1 MSAPVAPPFRCDHIG
16 SLKRPLE
23 LLAKRQEFDQ
33 GKISREEL
41 RQVEDAAIKAEL
53 ERQRSVGIKSFTD
66 GEFRRHMFWDGFH
79 NNLDGMVIVEN
90 PPRELFKMYVPDIK
104 AFFDSPAAK
113 PGDTMVCKGKLVRN
127 KPMYRP
133 EFEYMKSIVKPEE
146 VKNVKLTLAAPEWY
160 VLRHGEHARD
170 HSVYPDEKDFFAD
183 LAKAYREELADLYDA
198 GCRNVQFDDP
208 LLAYF
213 CSEAMLAGM
222 KEEGVESEPILDSY
236 IKLYNDCVRD
246 VPKDMVVGI
255 HLCRGNFKDGLH
267 FSEGG
272 YDRIAVK
279 LFNELNVDCYYLEYD
294 TERAGGFEPLAHLP
308 KHKTAVLGLVSSKFP
323 ELEKQEDLIKRINQ
337 AADFVAKGS
346 GQSHE
351 DALKQ
356 LCLSPQCGYA
366 SHAEGNNVSFD
377 DVLAKL
383 SLCHETAKAVWSD
396 AA

>member
-1 MSAPVAPPFRCDHIG
+1 MSAHVNPPFRCDHIG

-23 LLAKRQEFDQ
+23 LLAKRKEFDQ

-41 RQVEDAAIKAEL
+41 KKVEDEAIKAEVK
-53 ERQRSVGIKSFTD
+53 RQQSVGIKSITD

-79 NNLDGMVIVEN
+79 NNLDGMVVVPN
-90 PPRELFKMYVPDIK
+90 PKKELFKLYVPDVK
-104 AFFDSPAAK
+104 AFFESHAEK
-113 PGDTMVCKGKLVRN
+113 PGDTMICTGKLVRN

-133 EFEYMKSIVKPEE
+133 EFEYLKSIVQPDE

-160 VLRHGEHARD
+160 HLRHGENARN
-170 HSVYPDEKDFFAD
+170 HEVYPNEQDFFDD

-222 KEEGVESEPILDSY
+222 KEEGVESEPILNSY

-246 VPKDMVVGI
+246 VPADMTTGV
-255 HLCRGNFKDGLH
+255 HLCRGNFSMH

-279 LFNELNVDCYYLEYD
+279 LFNELNVNCYYLEYD

-308 KHKTAVLGLVSSKFP
+308 KNKSAVLGLVTSKFP
-323 ELEKQEDLIKRINQ
+323 ELEQQEHLIKRINE

-346 GQSHE
+346 GESRE
-351 DALKQ
+351 EALKR
-356 LCLSPQCGYA
+356 LCVSPACGFA
-366 SHAEGNNVSFD
+366 SHSEGNIITYD
-377 DVLAKL
+377 QVLAKL
-383 SLCHETAKAVWSD
+383 NLCHETAKAVWSD
-396 AA
+396 A